1 MPLYDYE
8 CSNCGFE
15 GEIVALMAERKNQVC
30 PACTATLTQ
39 VHRPT
44 PRYRP
49 FNPYFDI
56 GLGEEITSYAH
67 RRRVMKSQGMDYRD
81 HPSPGDA
88 SARLDKIAD
97 TRRELRRRG

>member
-8 CSNCGFE
+8 CPDCGFE
-15 GEIVALMAERKNQVC
+15 GEIAARMDDRKNQPC
-30 PACTATLTQ
+30 PKCTTILMQ

-81 HPSPGDA
+81 HPSPGDT

-97 TRRELRRRG
+97 TRREQRRRS